1 MYCMLHELLGI
12 NPSGV
17 GGGRQV
23 DQWFCLYPGKK
34 ELWGM
39 TVNGLGTLLG
49 RKVEDV
55 RN

>member
-23 DQWFCLYPGKK
+23 DQWLLVPWK
-34 ELWGM
+34 EGAM
-39 TVNGLGTLLG
+39 GNDNGLGTLLG